1 MATYFRDEQVV
12 ELLKQD
18 VAQIG
23 TLRGY
28 ARLKNMSPP
37 YLSRVLR
44 GEKPISPV
52 ILRALG
58 FERAPYYRK
67 AKP

>member
-1 MATYFRDEQVV
+1 MPTYVQDDQVV

-18 VAQIG
+18 VTRIG

-44 GEKPISPV
+44 GQKPVSPI

-58 FERAPYYRK
+58 FETTPYYRRSK
-67 AKP
+67 S